1 LPKKSASSW
10 QRSANEPRRAIEEAE
25 KAPKTRGR
33 TFTTAFIAGMLSF
46 ISPCV
51 LPLAP
56 GYVAMISGVSVEELQ
71 QRKRGV
77 QWAVLFNAFLF
88 VLGFSI
94 LFVALGASA
103 GEVGRFLSDHREI
116 MNRIAG
122 AVIVFFGVVLLG
134 WIRIPALYGDKR
146 FRGTVRQSKVRSLLL
161 GLAFAFGWTPCAPA
175 LVAMLM
181 LASTQATVT
190 RGAAL
195 LSVYSAGLAV
205 PFMLVALGTSQF
217 VSLYQRWCIRLVW
230 VERFAGV
237 LLISVG
243 VLVFF
248 DVFQELSYHLSFFN
262 RFAW

>member
-1 LPKKSASSW
+1 MGL
-10 QRSANEPRRAIEEAE
+10 
-25 KAPKTRGR
+25 
-33 TFTTAFIAGMLSF
+33 TFTTAFVAGMLSF
-46 ISPCV
+46 ISPCI

-56 GYVAMISGVSVEELQ
+56 GYVAMISGVSVEELRERQ
-71 QRKRGV
+71 AGFHWR
-77 QWAVLFNAFLF
+77 VLLNALLF
-88 VLGFSI
+88 VLGFSL

-103 GEVGRFLSDHREI
+103 GVAGRFLSAHREVL
-116 MNRIAG
+116 NRIAG
-122 AVIVFFGVVLLG
+122 AVIVFFGAVVLG
-134 WIRIPALYGDKR
+134 WIRIPSLYRDR
-146 FRGTVRQSKVRSLLL
+146 HFRGTIGKGRLRSFLL
-161 GLAFAFGWTPCAPA
+161 GLAFAFGWTPCAGPA

-190 RGAAL
+190 RGTAL

-217 VSLYQRWCIRLVW
+217 VSLYQRWRSHLVW
-230 VERFAGV
+230 VERFAGG

-248 DVFQELSYHLSFFN
+248 DLLQELSYRLSFFN

>member
-1 LPKKSASSW
+1 MGL
-10 QRSANEPRRAIEEAE
+10 
-25 KAPKTRGR
+25 

-46 ISPCV
+46 ISPCI

-56 GYVAMISGVSVEELQ
+56 GYVAMISGVSMEELRERQ
-71 QRKRGV
+71 AGFHWR
-77 QWAVLFNAFLF
+77 VLLNGLLF
-88 VLGFSI
+88 VLGFSL

-103 GEVGRFLSDHREI
+103 GVAGRFLSAHREVL
-116 MNRIAG
+116 NRIAG
-122 AVIVFFGVVLLG
+122 AVIVFFGAVVLG
-134 WIRIPALYGDKR
+134 WIRIPSLYRDR
-146 FRGTVRQSKVRSLLL
+146 HFRGTIGKGRLRSFLL
-161 GLAFAFGWTPCAPA
+161 GLAFAFGWTPCAGPA

-190 RGAAL
+190 RGTAL

-217 VSLYQRWCIRLVW
+217 VSLYQRWRSHLVW
-230 VERFAGV
+230 VERFAGG

-248 DVFQELSYHLSFFN
+248 DLLQELSYRLSFFN

>member
-1 LPKKSASSW
+1 MGL
-10 QRSANEPRRAIEEAE
+10 
-25 KAPKTRGR
+25 

-46 ISPCV
+46 ISPCI

-56 GYVAMISGVSVEELQ
+56 GYVAMISGVSMEELRERQ
-71 QRKRGV
+71 AGFHWR
-77 QWAVLFNAFLF
+77 VLLNALLF
-88 VLGFSI
+88 VLGFSL

-103 GEVGRFLSDHREI
+103 GVAGRFLSAHREVL
-116 MNRIAG
+116 NRIAG
-122 AVIVFFGVVLLG
+122 AGIVFFGAVVLG
-134 WIRIPALYGDKR
+134 WIRIPSLYRDR
-146 FRGTVRQSKVRSLLL
+146 HFRGTIGKGRLRSFLL
-161 GLAFAFGWTPCAPA
+161 GLAFAFGWTPCAGPA

-190 RGAAL
+190 RGTAL

-205 PFMLVALGTSQF
+205 PFILVALGTSQF
-217 VSLYQRWCIRLVW
+217 ISLYQRWRSHLVW
-230 VERFAGV
+230 VERFAGG

-248 DVFQELSYHLSFFN
+248 DLLQELSYRLSFFN

>member
-1 LPKKSASSW
+1 MGL
-10 QRSANEPRRAIEEAE
+10 
-25 KAPKTRGR
+25 

-46 ISPCV
+46 ISPCI

-56 GYVAMISGVSVEELQ
+56 GYVAMISGVSVEELRERQ
-71 QRKRGV
+71 AGFHWR
-77 QWAVLFNAFLF
+77 VLLNALLF
-88 VLGFSI
+88 VLGFSL

-103 GEVGRFLSDHREI
+103 GVAGRFLSAHREVL
-116 MNRIAG
+116 NRIAG
-122 AVIVFFGVVLLG
+122 AVIVFFGAVVLG
-134 WIRIPALYGDKR
+134 WIRIPSLYRDR
-146 FRGTVRQSKVRSLLL
+146 HFRGTIGKGRLRSFLL
-161 GLAFAFGWTPCAPA
+161 GLAFAFGWTPCAGPA

-190 RGAAL
+190 RGTAL

-217 VSLYQRWCIRLVW
+217 VSLYQRWRSHLVW
-230 VERFAGV
+230 VERFAGG

-248 DVFQELSYHLSFFN
+248 DLLQELSYRLSFFN